1 MDNKQD
7 YMVLFGLDGIV
18 DTADESKYTYK
29 QYIVDCFRET
39 FAWLDIPDD
48 KIIWNSKTWA
58 LSNHFRILTKDKADY
73 EEFIRLYIEWVLQQK
88 NVEVTEEIHTEFIKQ
103 TKIHFKKLTIYQ
115 DIVDYMEKLRK
126 ACAVGI
132 ITDKDWFGCAV
143 INSVIV
149 DHMFDYVQ
157 HYWSSNCFKDS
168 DDAWNIVIGLTG
180 KERSNILVVDT
191 SSAVIEKVRSLGFL
205 GYQHIEGDLIG
216 LSKEVN
222 KFLSS
227 RGVNTK

>member
-1 MDNKQD
+1 MDDKQN

-132 ITDKDWFGCAV
+132 ITDKDWFGCTV
-143 INSVIV
+143 INSVV
-149 DHMFDYVQ
+149 SDYMFDYVQ
-157 HYWSSNCFKDS
+157 HYWQSNGFKDS
-168 DDAWNIVIGLTG
+168 DDAWNMVIGLTG

-191 SSAVIEKVRSLGFL
+191 SPAIIEKVRSLGFL
-205 GYQHIEGDLIG
+205 GYQHTEGDLIG